1 MAIENT
7 TFSAP
12 IIVAGMNNTNRDLN
26 TSFNTAS
33 TGLRPAMK
41 TKVELPSPPTITRDT
56 LAKRNVVE
64 SLSPALRYP
73 INAPKTTSIM

>member
-7 TFSAP
+7 TFRAP
-12 IIVAGMNNTNRDLN
+12 IIVAGINNTNRDRN

-33 TGLRPAMK
+33 TGLSPAMN
-41 TKVELPSPPTITRDT
+41 TRVEFPSPPTITRDT

-73 INAPKTTSIM
+73 ISAPNATNII